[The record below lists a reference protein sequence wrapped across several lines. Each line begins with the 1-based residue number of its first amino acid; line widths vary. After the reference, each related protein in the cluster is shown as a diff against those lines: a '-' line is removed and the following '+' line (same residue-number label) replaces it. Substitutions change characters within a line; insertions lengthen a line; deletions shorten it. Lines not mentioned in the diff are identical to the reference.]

1 MTTPSGL
8 TLPTAVEL
16 AAAVRAGTTTAVDAT
31 RAALERI
38 ASDDVGA
45 FQLVRAK
52 KALVEAAAV
61 DARADRA
68 SLPLAGVPIAIKDNI
83 PVEGEPMRDG
93 SAATSDA
100 PSAADHEIVA
110 RLREAGAVVV
120 GLTRV
125 PELCV
130 FGATDSVFGISRNP
144 WNRGRTPGGS
154 SGGSAAA
161 VASGFVPVA
170 HGNDGMGSIR
180 IPAANCGLFGLKPG
194 AGLVPQDI
202 GVDAWFGMSENG
214 PLSTTVADAALVLS
228 VMAGRPPLATVTE
241 PSTGLRIAVATNEP
255 SGLVKTDPEFRRGV
269 TETAA
274 ALREL
279 GHSVTE
285 VAFPYPAN
293 PLPLLARWFAGTET
307 DAALLDRSR
316 LEPRVRT
323 HARLG
328 RLARRLGWLSPSSV
342 DRIRARTTEFF
353 ADYDV
358 LLTPTLAQP
367 GLEAARWGERG
378 WYANLMANIRYAP
391 YPSLFNLLGWPA
403 ASMPA
408 GWHSTAEVPLAVQLV
423 VAPRPDGA
431 GEAAILGL
439 AAQLERVR
447 PWPRTA
453 PRH

>member
-1 MTTPSGL
+1 M

-16 AAAVRAGTTTAVDAT
+16 AASVRAGTTTAVDAT
-31 RAALERI
+31 RAALARI
-38 ASDDVGA
+38 EGDDVGA
-45 FQLVRAK
+45 FQLVRAE
-52 KALVEAAAV
+52 KALSEAAAV
-61 DARADRA
+61 DARADLA

-83 PVEGEPMRDG
+83 PVAGEPLRDG
-93 SAATSDA
+93 SAGTSDT
-100 PSAADHEIVA
+100 PSAADHPVVA

-120 GLTRV
+120 GLTQV

-144 WNRGRTPGGS
+144 WNPQRTPGGS

-161 VASGFVPVA
+161 VASGFVSIA

-194 AGLVPQDI
+194 SGLVPQEI

-214 PLSTTVADAALVLS
+214 PLTTTVADAALMLS
-228 VMAGRPPLATVTE
+228 VMAGRPELATLTE
-241 PSTGLRIAVATNEP
+241 PAQPLRIALATNEP
-255 SGLVKTDPEFRRGV
+255 SGLVKTDPEFRRGA
-269 TETAA
+269 TETAE
-274 ALREL
+274 ALRAL
-279 GHSVTE
+279 GHTVTE
-285 VAFPYPAN
+285 LAFPYPGN
-293 PLPLLARWFAGTET
+293 PLPLLARWFAGTED
-307 DAALLDRSR
+307 DAALLDRSK

-328 RLARRLGWLSPSSV
+328 RWARRLGWLSPRPV
-342 DRIRARTTEFF
+342 DRIRAQATTFM

-367 GLEAARWGERG
+367 GLEAVEWGKRG

-403 ASMPA
+403 ASVPA

-423 VAPRPDGA
+423 VAPQPDGL
-431 GEAAILGL
+431 GEAAMLGL

-453 PRH
+453 PAR

>member
-1 MTTPSGL
+1 M

-16 AAAVRAGTTTAVDAT
+16 AASVRAGTTTAVDAT
-31 RAALERI
+31 RAALARI
-38 ASDDVGA
+38 EGDDVGA
-45 FQLVRAK
+45 FQLVRAE
-52 KALVEAAAV
+52 KALAEAATV
-61 DARADRA
+61 DARADR
-68 SLPLAGVPIAIKDNI
+68 STLPLAGVPIAIKDNI
-83 PVEGEPMRDG
+83 PVAGEPLRDG
-93 SAATSDA
+93 SAATSGA
-100 PSAADHEIVA
+100 PSVADHPIVT

-144 WNRGRTPGGS
+144 WNRTRTPGGS

-161 VASGFVPVA
+161 VASGFVPIA

-194 AGLVPQDI
+194 SGLVPQEI

-214 PLSTTVADAALVLS
+214 PLATTVADAALMLS
-228 VMAGRPPLATVTE
+228 VMAGRPELAVVTE
-241 PSTGLRIAVATNEP
+241 PDRPLRIAVATNEP
-255 SGLVKTDPEFRRGV
+255 SGLVTTDSEFRRGLA
-269 TETAA
+269 ETAE
-274 ALREL
+274 ALRAL
-279 GHSVTE
+279 GHTVTE
-285 VAFPYPAN
+285 VAFPYPGN

-307 DAALLDRSR
+307 DAALLDRAK

-323 HARLG
+323 HARMG
-328 RLARRLGWLSPSSV
+328 RVAARLGWLAPRPV
-342 DRIRARTTEFF
+342 ERIRARVTAFM

-367 GLEAARWGERG
+367 GLDAVRWGERS

-403 ASMPA
+403 ASVPA
-408 GWHSTAEVPLAVQLV
+408 GWHATAGVPLAVQLV
-423 VAPRPDGA
+423 VSPLQDGA
-431 GEAAILGL
+431 GEASILGL
-439 AAQLERVR
+439 ASQLERTR
-447 PWPRTA
+447 PWPRIA
-453 PRH
+453 PPR

>member
-1 MTTPSGL
+1 MTTPSAL

-16 AAAVRAGTTTAVDAT
+16 AAAVRAGTTTAVDTT

-38 ASDDVGA
+38 ALDDVGA
-45 FQLVRAK
+45 FQLVRAD
-52 KALVEAAAV
+52 KALAEAAEV

-68 SLPLAGVPIAIKDNI
+68 GLPLAGVPVAIKDNI
-83 PVEGEPMRDG
+83 AVAGEPLRDG

-110 RLREAGAVVV
+110 RLRAAGAVVV

-144 WNRGRTPGGS
+144 WNRERTPGGS

-214 PLSTTVADAALVLS
+214 PLTTTVADAALLLS
-228 VMAGRPPLATVTE
+228 VMAGRPSLATVTE
-241 PSTGLRIAVATNEP
+241 PSVPLRIAVATNEP
-255 SGLVKTDPEFRRGV
+255 SGLVKTDSEFRRGV

-279 GHSVTE
+279 GHTVTE
-285 VAFPYPAN
+285 VAFPYPGN

-307 DAALLDRSR
+307 DAALLDRAK

-323 HARLG
+323 HARMG
-328 RLARRLGWLSPSSV
+328 RLARRLGWLSPRPV
-342 DRIRARTTEFF
+342 DRIRASTTAFF
-353 ADYDV
+353 ADYEV
-358 LLTPTLAQP
+358 LVTPTLAQP
-367 GLEAARWGERG
+367 GLEAVRWGERG

-403 ASMPA
+403 ASVPA
-408 GWHSTAEVPLAVQLV
+408 GWHATAAVPLAVQLV

-447 PWPRTA
+447 PWSRTVPPR
-453 PRH
+453 

>member
-1 MTTPSGL
+1 M

-16 AAAVRAGTTTAVDAT
+16 AASVRAGTTTAVDAT
-31 RAALERI
+31 RAALARI
-38 ASDDVGA
+38 EGDEVGA

-52 KALVEAAAV
+52 MALAEAAAV
-61 DARADRA
+61 DARADR
-68 SLPLAGVPIAIKDNI
+68 STLPLAGVPVAIKDNI
-83 PVEGEPMRDG
+83 PVAGEPMRDG

-100 PSAADHEIVA
+100 PSATDHPVVA

-130 FGATDSVFGISRNP
+130 FGATDSVYGISRNP
-144 WNRGRTPGGS
+144 WNPARTPGGS

-161 VASGFVPVA
+161 VASGFVPIA

-180 IPAANCGLFGLKPG
+180 IPAANCGIFGIKPG
-194 AGLVPQDI
+194 SGLVPQDI
-202 GVDAWFGMSENG
+202 GVDAWLGMSENG
-214 PLSTTVADAALVLS
+214 PLTTTVADAALMLS
-228 VMAGRPPLATVTE
+228 VMAGRPELATVTE
-241 PSTGLRIAVATNEP
+241 PAQPLRIAVATNEP
-255 SGLVKTDPEFRRGV
+255 SGLVTTDPEFRRGV
-269 TETAA
+269 TETAE
-274 ALREL
+274 ALRAL
-279 GHSVTE
+279 GHAVTE
-285 VAFPYPAN
+285 VSFPYPGN
-293 PLPLLARWFAGTET
+293 PLPLLARWFAGTAT
-307 DAALLDRSR
+307 DAAALDAAK
-316 LEPRVRT
+316 LEPRIRT

-328 RLARRLGWLSPSSV
+328 RLARRLGWLSAKPV
-342 DRIRARTTEFF
+342 DRIRAQATTFF
-353 ADYDV
+353 ENYDV

-367 GLEAARWGERG
+367 GLEAVEWGKRG

-403 ASMPA
+403 ASVPA
-408 GWHSTAEVPLAVQLV
+408 GWHATGQVPLAVQLV

-439 AAQLERVR
+439 ASQLERVR

-453 PRH
+453 PR